1 MRIAFANVAGG
12 RLVDD
17 NNRYVDAD
25 QTHVFGT
32 ALAELQPDVLL
43 VTELDCD
50 SDQLERLA
58 AAAMPGRAVHPPLS
72 ERFSN
77 SHIPGVDRIGVGI
90 ASSYPITDLGRIDL
104 PDPPFE
110 MLHWRTGEPLDW
122 HAKGFV
128 VARLDLG
135 EQGTVDI
142 AAGQVCP
149 VHMARSV
156 DGVEY
161 TYSEEP
167 ARSYGK
173 EMTAHLARELEARGV
188 RRLIVAG
195 DLNMQNPRDFFT
207 EQLGLVDGFSDPL
220 PATTPDGRSI
230 DRIFTSPSLA
240 VGDVEVV
247 RLAGADHYPVGCQV
261 TARPS
266 QERAIGMIREQD
278 LARPK
283 SGGPSRSGG
292 ARRGPT
298 GRGPR

>member
-1 MRIAFANVAGG
+1 MRIAFANIAAG
-12 RLVDD
+12 RLVDE

-25 QTHVFGT
+25 QTPVFGA
-32 ALAELQPDVLL
+32 ALADLQPDMLL

-58 AAAMPGRAVHPPLS
+58 AAAMPDREVHPLR
-72 ERFSN
+72 EGFSD

-90 ASSYPITDLGRIDL
+90 ASSHPITDLGRIDL

-110 MLHWRTGEPLDW
+110 MLHWRTGEPLGW

-149 VHMARSV
+149 VHMARSA

-161 TYSEEP
+161 TYREEP

-173 EMTAHLARELEARGV
+173 EMAAHLARELEARGV
-188 RRLIVAG
+188 RRLVVAG
-195 DLNMQNPRDFFT
+195 DLNMQNPRDFFA
-207 EQLGLVDGFSDPL
+207 EQLGLVDGFDDPL

-247 RLAGADHYPVGCQV
+247 RLAGADHFPVGCRV
-261 TARPS
+261 SARPS

-278 LARPK
+278 LARPR
-283 SGGPSRSGG
+283 SGGPLRSGG
-292 ARRGPT
+292 GRRGPV